1 MDLSFCV
8 CSIPSVTIISSPP
21 SLCSKKHFHSCVR
34 ISYKYRASQTGA
46 ILKMVVLDPKPKESE
61 SSVKKDNLSDSS
73 FFTINLESFC
83 SRSMSANYDLK
94 VKFVWV
100 AIYCFILYMQVYT
113 CICVPIGRL
122 DINLGVLPQEVA

>member
-1 MDLSFCV
+1 MDLSFRV

-34 ISYKYRASQTGA
+34 ISYKYRASQIGA

-61 SSVKKDNLSDSS
+61 SSVKRTTYLILLSLQY
-73 FFTINLESFC
+73 LESFC

-94 VKFVWV
+94 FKFVRV